1 MSELV
6 RPTPS
11 KGVLLRR
18 GVTRACPVCGR
29 RGLTRRVV
37 ELRPEC
43 PRCGFVFERDPG
55 HFVGAVGMSTILT
68 FGLILISILVGLWV
82 LWPDVNFFGLAA
94 VPLLIAVLVP
104 PLFHPTAKTLW
115 AGIDLMMNPVRP
127 GEAVSDLLDPDLLL
141 RETVV
146 DAEEGP
152 TEEG

>member
-1 MSELV
+1 
-6 RPTPS
+6 
-11 KGVLLRR
+11 
-18 GVTRACPVCGR
+18 
-29 RGLTRRVV
+29 
-37 ELRPEC
+37 

-94 VPLLIAVLVP
+94 VPLVIAVLVP

-127 GEAVSDLLDPDLLL
+127 GEAVADLLDPEILL
-141 RETVV
+141 RAETVV
-146 DAEEGP
+146 DPEEGT